1 MQEVE
6 FSILY
11 WFQGLHNPVLDKFE
25 VAVSSLGNAGILWII
40 LALLMVILCKD
51 KKGGWSAGAALV
63 LSGIIINLLIKP
75 LVARDRPCWIADP
88 STFAQLVPIP
98 KDYSFP
104 SVHSSAA
111 FAFSVAIF
119 PYYRKWSIASLVLSV
134 LIALSRMYLFVH
146 WPTDVL
152 AGWCIG
158 GGVLLLSLV
167 LLDKLDER
175 NNRRK
180 EEAWH

>member
-25 VAVSSLGNAGILWII
+25 VAVSSLGNAGILWIV

-104 SVHSSAA
+104 SGHSSAA

-152 AGWCIG
+152 CGT
-158 GGVLLLSLV
+158 LLGIAEG
-167 LLDKLDER
+167 LLGIIIVKFICQ
-175 NNRRK
+175 K
-180 EEAWH
+180 MEEKKQVEM